1 MKALLSIVRNNR
13 LLWLL
18 VLVPLPLIGAIAMP
32 EAHSLL
38 FLLSIAGIVP
48 LAALLSIATE
58 AVAAKT
64 GDAVGGLL
72 NATLGNLTELI
83 MALTALRAGEYLL
96 VKATIAGAIV
106 ANCLF
111 MMGAAFLIGGLKHK
125 MQSFNLTNANFQL
138 GILFLATFTVLIPS
152 AIGVS
157 DRQEVTVPLSAGLA
171 VLLIVTYGLG
181 LFYSLVTHRAY
192 FASDDHGDEEELMP
206 VGVAVGVLV
215 AVTVLVALVSEVFI
229 ESLTGASEE
238 MGLTPAFVG
247 FVVVALV
254 GAAAEMA
261 AAFSAAAKDRLD
273 LSVGIA
279 FGSAAQISLF
289 VAPVLM
295 IVSFFIGPHPM
306 TLQFWPGAVLMMFIA
321 VLSAFIVTSSGKS
334 TWFAGVLM
342 LMIYAVFA
350 MTLYMLPITAEVSAV
365 TGG

>member
-1 MKALLSIVRNNR
+1 MKALLHIIRDNR

-18 VLVPLPLIGAIAMP
+18 VLVPLPLIGAKTMP
-32 EAHSLL
+32 ESHSLL
-38 FLLSIAGIVP
+38 FVLAIAGIIP

-64 GDAVGGLL
+64 GDAAGGLL

-83 MALTALRAGEYLL
+83 MALTALRAGEYML
-96 VKATIAGAIV
+96 VKASIAGAIV

-125 MQSFNLTNANFQL
+125 MQSFNLANANFQL
-138 GILFLATFTVLIPS
+138 GILFLGTFALLIPS
-152 AIGVS
+152 AIGAS
-157 DRQEVTVPLSAGLA
+157 DRQEVTLTVSVGLA
-171 VLLIVTYGLG
+171 ILLIATYGLG
-181 LFYSLVTHRAY
+181 LVYSLGTHRTY
-192 FASDDHGDEEELMP
+192 FASAEHGSDEELMP
-206 VGVAVGVLV
+206 VGVAVGALL

-247 FVVVALV
+247 FIVVALV

-261 AAFSAAAKDRLD
+261 AAFAAAAKDRLD

-279 FGSAAQISLF
+279 FGSAAQIALF

-295 IVSFFIGPHPM
+295 LVSFFIGPHPM
-306 TLQFWPGAVLMMFIA
+306 TLQFWPGAVIMMFIA
-321 VLSAFIVTSSGKS
+321 VMAAFLVTSGGKS
-334 TWFAGVLM
+334 TWFAGVLL

-350 MTLYMLPITAEVSAV
+350 MTLYLLPVSSEVSTAV
-365 TGG
+365 GG